1 MNAQR
6 PLPQSLGIGARA
18 ARLGK
23 LRGQKQRVLVETVE
37 VERTL
42 HRLRGGSLVARL
54 LERAGKGHVRRG
66 ICGTRGGIGAKP
78 GKRVERLGRARSR
91 VA

>member
-6 PLPQSLGIGARA
+6 PLPQSL
-18 ARLGK
+18 
-23 LRGQKQRVLVETVE
+23 
-37 VERTL
+37 
-42 HRLRGGSLVARL
+42 
-54 LERAGKGHVRRG
+54 
-66 ICGTRGGIGAKP
+66 GIGAKP